1 MPINSIVV
9 RSLDSHADLLAC
21 VALQQA
27 TWGKQFRELV
37 PPAML
42 LVVEN
47 MGGILAG
54 AFDGGRLVG
63 FVFGVTGLKDG
74 RLAHWSHMLAVDE
87 RLRDRGIGRR
97 LKQYQRDRLAAMGV
111 DRMYWTYDPLVARNA
126 HLNLNRLGARVFEYV
141 RDMYGDDPAS
151 TMDAVI
157 GTDRFVVEWDL
168 AAPPPTSQ
176 DGQMDRRTD
185 GQTDRGTDRPP
196 IIDLESDEL
205 PEIDPLGVAIPA
217 DIHELTERR
226 PDEARAW
233 RAATRRAFEHYLP
246 GGYRVTRL
254 DTAPDTDRSYYVLER
269 SAT

>member
-9 RSLDSHADLLAC
+9 RSLRSHADLLAC

-27 TWGKQFRELV
+27 TWGEQFRELV

-42 LVVEN
+42 LVVEK

-54 AFDGGRLVG
+54 AFDGDRLAG

-87 RLRDRGIGRR
+87 QLQNRGIGRR
-97 LKQYQRDRLAAMGV
+97 LKQYQRDRLAEMGV

-141 RDMYGDDPAS
+141 RDMYGDDPTS

-157 GTDRFVVEWDL
+157 GTDRFVVEWEL
-168 AAPPPTSQ
+168 AVPPPASQ
-176 DGQMDRRTD
+176 DGQI
-185 GQTDRGTDRPP
+185 DRGSDRPP
-196 IIDLESDEL
+196 VIDLESDKL
-205 PEIDPLGVAIPA
+205 PDTDPIGVAIPA
-217 DIHELTERR
+217 DIHDLKERH

-246 GGYRVTRL
+246 RGYRVARL
-254 DTAPDTDRSYYVLER
+254 ETAPDTNRSYYVLER
-269 SAT
+269 STT

>member
-27 TWGKQFRELV
+27 TWGEQFREV
-37 PPAML
+37 VTPAML
-42 LVVEN
+42 LVVEK

-54 AFDGGRLVG
+54 AFDGDRLAG

-87 RLRDRGIGRR
+87 QLQNRGIGRR
-97 LKQYQRDRLAAMGV
+97 LKQYQRDRLAEMGV

-141 RDMYGDDPAS
+141 RDMYGDDPTS

-157 GTDRFVVEWDL
+157 GTDRFVVEWSLDGTPAAAEDPSAWQAVSSANTDAAGAPLDGDFEL
-168 AAPPPTSQ
+168 A
-176 DGQMDRRTD
+176 
-185 GQTDRGTDRPP
+185 
-196 IIDLESDEL
+196 
-205 PEIDPLGVAIPA
+205 
-217 DIHELTERR
+217 LTERAR
-226 PDEARAW
+226 VEIPVDIQKAKNEA
-233 RAATRRAFEHYLP
+233 E
-246 GGYRVTRL
+246 
-254 DTAPDTDRSYYVLER
+254 TAPSFLFPTTSSVQSPVTC
-269 SAT
+269 SA